1 MLNLVKEL
9 CALPGVASFED
20 EVRDFLKI
28 RATGLADEVRV
39 DTMGNLIVFKRGRK
53 PAGRKLALCAH
64 MDEVGLLVRYITE
77 EGYLKFSTIGAV
89 DRRVLIGKPVQVGRR
104 ALPGVIG
111 LKAYHLVSE
120 EEEKLLPKLDDYYID
135 IGARSRA
142 EAESMVSLGECAVF
156 ESDCAEFGNGML
168 KARALDSR
176 AGCAALLKLLEE
188 ELPTD
193 CTFIFS
199 VQKAVGHRGAFGAAF
214 SVKPEIA
221 LVLDAIPAG
230 DLPGIEEPLRCSVPG
245 HGPVIPFLDRGGAA
259 DRALF
264 ERLRTLSEEN
274 GISWQTARFPAA
286 GNGEGAVVQGSR
298 AGVRTAALALAVRYL
313 YTPSGVIAVRDL
325 EQILKLTRLFIDDV
339 AGCI

>member
-1 MLNLVKEL
+1 
-9 CALPGVASFED
+9 
-20 EVRDFLKI
+20 
-28 RATGLADEVRV
+28 
-39 DTMGNLIVFKRGRK
+39 
-53 PAGRKLALCAH
+53 
-64 MDEVGLLVRYITE
+64 
-77 EGYLKFSTIGAV
+77 
-89 DRRVLIGKPVQVGRR
+89 
-104 ALPGVIG
+104 
-111 LKAYHLVSE
+111 
-120 EEEKLLPKLDDYYID
+120 
-135 IGARSRA
+135 
-142 EAESMVSLGECAVF
+142 MVSLGECAVF

-264 ERLRTLSEEN
+264 ERLRTLAEEN